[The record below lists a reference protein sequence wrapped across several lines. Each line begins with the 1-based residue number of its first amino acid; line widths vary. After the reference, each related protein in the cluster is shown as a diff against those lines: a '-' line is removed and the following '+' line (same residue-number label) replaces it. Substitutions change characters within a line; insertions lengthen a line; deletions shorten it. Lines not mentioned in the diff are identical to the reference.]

1 LAAFSFWKR
10 YYKNCRM
17 NTAKS
22 ELIFVGF
29 LLVVLFIFGVIATAL
44 FVRQWR
50 RENKRK
56 NGTKI

>member
-1 LAAFSFWKR
+1 
-10 YYKNCRM
+10 M

-29 LLVVLFIFGVIATAL
+29 LLVVLFVFGVIATAL

-56 NGTKI
+56 NETKM